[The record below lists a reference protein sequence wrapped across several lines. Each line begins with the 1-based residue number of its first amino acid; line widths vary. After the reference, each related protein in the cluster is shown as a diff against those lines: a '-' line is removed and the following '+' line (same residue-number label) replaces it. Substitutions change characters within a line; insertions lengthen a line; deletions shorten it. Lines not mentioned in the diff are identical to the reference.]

1 MRRAIGS
8 GVACRNP
15 IPARWLMT
23 DERMGDAL
31 WRALMRLPPGSGVVF
46 RHYAT
51 PARERRAL
59 LRRVIRVAHSRRL
72 TVVVA
77 GKSAITADGVH
88 GRARTHGIRTW
99 PAHSRS
105 EALAGKRAGAAALF
119 VSPIH
124 VTRSHQ
130 GAAGIGPAQAMR
142 IGRGL
147 GIPVIALGGMTE
159 SRWRKIRRFGFH
171 GWAAIDA
178 WMPVVRRHPDESQDP
193 E

>member
-1 MRRAIGS
+1 MAR
-8 GVACRNP
+8 RNP

-31 WRALMRLPPGSGVVF
+31 WPALRRLPPGSGVVF

-51 PARERRAL
+51 PARERREL
-59 LRRVIRVAHSRRL
+59 LRRVIRVAHARRL

-77 GKSAITADGVH
+77 GKSTIDANGVH

-99 PAHSRS
+99 PAHSRG
-105 EALAGKRAGAAALF
+105 EALVGKRAGAAALF

-124 VTRSHQ
+124 ITRSHD
-130 GAAGIGPAQAMR
+130 GAAGVGPARAMR

-147 GIPVIALGGMTE
+147 GIPMIALGGMTE
-159 SRWRKIRRFGFH
+159 SRWRQIRRFGFH

-178 WMPVVRRHPDESQDP
+178 WIR
-193 E
+193 

>member
-1 MRRAIGS
+1 MAR
-8 GVACRNP
+8 RNP

-31 WRALMRLPPGSGVVF
+31 WPVLTRLPPGSGVVF

-51 PARERRAL
+51 TARERRAL
-59 LRRVIRVAHSRRL
+59 LRRVKRIAQARRL
-72 TVVVA
+72 VVVVA
-77 GKSAITADGVH
+77 GKPVIAADGVH
-88 GRARTHGIRTW
+88 GRGKTHGIRTW
-99 PAHSRS
+99 PAHSRH

-130 GAAGIGPAQAMR
+130 GAAGIGPAQALR

-147 GIPVIALGGMTE
+147 GIPMIALGGMTE
-159 SRWRKIRRFGFH
+159 SRWRQIRRFGFH

-178 WMPVVRRHPDESQDP
+178 WIR
-193 E
+193 

>member
-1 MRRAIGS
+1 MAR
-8 GVACRNP
+8 RNP

-31 WRALMRLPPGSGVVF
+31 WPALRRLPLGSGVVF

-51 PARERRAL
+51 SARERRAL
-59 LRRVIRVAHSRRL
+59 LRRIMRL
-72 TVVVA
+72 AQARKLVVVVA
-77 GKSAITADGVH
+77 GASTIAADGVH
-88 GRARTHGIRTW
+88 GRARTRGIRTW
-99 PAHSRS
+99 PAHSRV
-105 EALAGKRAGAAALF
+105 EALAGTRAGADALF

-130 GAAGIGPAQAMR
+130 GTASIGPAQAVR

-159 SRWRKIRRFGFH
+159 SRWRRIQRFGFD

-178 WMPVVRRHPDESQDP
+178 WMPKIRRHPDESQDP
-193 E
+193 VP